1 MSNEKIK
8 RRSEIVSLV
17 RERRQV
23 SCLEL
28 SQIFGVTEETI
39 RKDLQELSDKGELL
53 RTFGGAMAREY
64 GPEQPLDRRL
74 IQNMEEKQR
83 IAKKA
88 VAMLKPGDLV
98 MMDAG
103 STVTLMAKAIPDD
116 LKVTVLTNSLEISNI
131 LGEKLNVTLICT
143 GGKFHKKSMSFQGM
157 LAESTINSLNVEKAF
172 ISCSAFDIKL
182 GVMDVNE
189 EAARSKRNMI
199 QNARETYLLMDSSK
213 IGGIAYVTTCP
224 VNHIT
229 KIVTDNG
236 AAPETVKKI
245 EDLGTEVILA

>member
-1 MSNEKIK
+1 MASEKMK

-17 RERRQV
+17 RERKQV
-23 SCLEL
+23 SCVEL
-28 SQIFGVTEETI
+28 SRIFGVTEETI

-53 RTFGGAMAREY
+53 RTFGGAMVREY
-64 GPEQPLDRRL
+64 GSERPLDQRL

-83 IAKKA
+83 IALKA
-88 VAMLKPGDLV
+88 VSMLKEGDLV

-116 LKVTVLTNSLEISNI
+116 FRVTVLTNSLEISNI
-131 LGEKLNVTLICT
+131 LAEKPNVTLICT

-157 LAESTINSLNVEKAF
+157 LAEATINSLNVEKAF

-189 EAARSKRNMI
+189 EAARSKRAMI
-199 QNARETYLLMDSSK
+199 KNARETCLLMDSSK

-224 VNHIT
+224 AECIT
-229 KIVTDNG
+229 KIVTDKG
-236 AAPETVKKI
+236 AAPEVVKKI
-245 EDLGTEVILA
+245 EELGTEIILA